1 MYLVAILTPQW
12 QHSRRICIHTS
23 LSFSH
28 TSASPISKQETTLN
42 NKNPPSTQSS
52 ISMSIRQINKLGHV
66 YTQLQLL
73 FSHFSACYQN
83 LLKQAKRFI
92 HKSNITP
99 SSVSLILGSPLHILF
114 TAFSPADGAPHYCIH
129 FITNVQYFW
138 LACKAASSKKTRSIW
153 EKVERID
160 YNMKSKHIPKRYWK
174 EYLTNTSVD
183 AKTLH
188 SF

>member
-1 MYLVAILTPQW
+1 
-12 QHSRRICIHTS
+12 
-23 LSFSH
+23 
-28 TSASPISKQETTLN
+28 
-42 NKNPPSTQSS
+42 
-52 ISMSIRQINKLGHV
+52 MSIRHKSTNWDM
-66 YTQLQLL
+66 YTLL
-73 FSHFSACYQN
+73 FSLFSACYQK

-92 HKSNITP
+92 HESNITP

-160 YNMKSKHIPKRYWK
+160 YNMKSKHIPKRY
-174 EYLTNTSVD
+174 
-183 AKTLH
+183 
-188 SF
+188 